1 MFCNLWVICSVAV
14 WWANGDLLQEDLC
27 HMQQLPSLLELWSS
41 THRAPVPL
49 LTCASTGDTQTLKVR
64 SGSVSC
70 GVSESWCA
78 RGLVWALQAYLVGM
92 GFEFKHDF
100 TPPTILLV
108 LLLCHWTWGIF
119 FFFFWW
125 DPTFSCRWL
134 FSSKLQFWS
143 SRRRRWVHILL
154 LHHLTTFRC
163 TDVWNSPASYC
174 AAKRHLCWVVDALL
188 VVDWREE
195 TKVTFYSAMF
205 LTSPLFL
212 FFLIAYFLQQACIT
226 HAATELLNSFIF

>member
-1 MFCNLWVICSVAV
+1 MGHLLSGCMVGLMVTSFKRIYATCSSSQACWSFGAPHTEPLSHCWPVLPQETLKHSKSGLAQSLVVSLSPGVQEVLFEPSKHIWWVWGLIPNMISP
-14 WWANGDLLQEDLC
+14 L
-27 HMQQLPSLLELWSS
+27 LPSCWFSS
-41 THRAPVPL
+41 FAIGL
-49 LTCASTGDTQTLKVR
+49 
-64 SGSVSC
+64 
-70 GVSESWCA
+70 GV
-78 RGLVWALQAYLVGM
+78 
-92 GFEFKHDF
+92 
-100 TPPTILLV
+100 
-108 LLLCHWTWGIF
+108 